1 MKIALL
7 PTLAVLFAPIA
18 AAQTTNPTP
27 ADIKKHIEIDVQSPI
42 KVEGAVPVKAEP
54 HHLLVFQNDYVHV
67 FNVTVPPLD
76 VTLLHQH
83 DLPYIYLTLGRS
95 EVVNAVAG
103 KPEVRLTFEDGETHY
118 TLGGFAHIARTD
130 AGLPFH
136 NITVELVHPQ
146 ESPHNLGGQAAE
158 RPLGSCPQ
166 SNADPKQN
174 NQTPFEQV
182 VPCFETSEVRME
194 LVKVEGGKDFTQA
207 SPDTAALLIAMSNA
221 NLDVSLGGQHTAFLH
236 VGDVLWLPRGTARKV
251 VDFLGTK
258 SQFLLISFKDSGAA
272 AAK

>member
-42 KVEGAVPVKAEP
+42 KAEGAVPVRAEP

-146 ESPHNLGGQAAE
+146 ESPHNLGDQAAE

-166 SNADPKQN
+166 SNADPKQS
-174 NQTPFEQV
+174 NQIPFEQV

-207 SPDTAALLIAMSNA
+207 SPDTAALLIAMSNT

-236 VGDVLWLPRGTARKV
+236 VGDVLWLPTGTARKV

>member
-1 MKIALL
+1 MKIAWL
-7 PTLAVLFAPIA
+7 PTLSLLLPSVA
-18 AAQTTNPTP
+18 AAQTASPNPP
-27 ADIKKHIEIDVQSPI
+27 DIKKEIQLDIASPI
-42 KVEGAVPVKAEP
+42 KVEGAVPVRAEP

-146 ESPHNLGGQAAE
+146 ESPHNLGDQAAE

-166 SNADPKQN
+166 SNAGPKQS

-236 VGDVLWLPRGTARKV
+236 VGDVLWLSRGTARKV

-258 SQFLLISFKDSGAA
+258 SQFLLISFKDSGTA